1 MNKLT
6 QQEATHLVQSA
17 WKEVVRCNLGMFRFG
32 EALVFCMTNYVGSD
46 NVDKYG
52 LSDIVADDLH
62 YEANQDV
69 ALAKF
74 YKYFVQDSNNQL
86 DSEQH

>member
-6 QQEATHLVQSA
+6 QQEAVHIIQTA
-17 WKEVVRCNLGMFRFG
+17 WKEVVKCNLGMFRFG

-46 NVDKYG
+46 NVENYG

-62 YEANQDV
+62 YEANPDV
-69 ALAKF
+69 SLAKF
-74 YKYFVQDSNNQL
+74 YQYFVDNSKN
-86 DSEQH
+86 